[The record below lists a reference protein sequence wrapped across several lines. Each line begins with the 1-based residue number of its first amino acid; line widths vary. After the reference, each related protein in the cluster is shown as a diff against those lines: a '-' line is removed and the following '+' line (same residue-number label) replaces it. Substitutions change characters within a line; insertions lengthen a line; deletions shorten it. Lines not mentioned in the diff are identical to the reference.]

1 MKSVVH
7 ALLAFVVSWFRSRLS
22 LQLETIAL
30 RHQLAVYQSSI
41 RRPRIRPTDR
51 ILWSWLARH
60 WPAWRAALIF
70 VRPTTVTAWQ
80 RKRFRDHWSKLSRRS
95 KPGRPSVPQEVIAL
109 IRKISSANARWGSP
123 RIVGE
128 LKKLGID
135 VAKSTV
141 EKYRVRHR
149 KPPSPTG
156 KAFPEEPRQRT
167 RLHRFL
173 HRTHGSLQGALR
185 AARVGT

>member
-1 MKSVVH
+1 MKPVVH

-60 WPAWRAALIF
+60 GSAWRAALIF

-80 RKRFRDHWSKLSRRS
+80 RKRFRDHWSELSRRS
-95 KPGRPSVPQEVIAL
+95 PADPPCH
-109 IRKISSANARWGSP
+109 
-123 RIVGE
+123 
-128 LKKLGID
+128 KK
-135 VAKSTV
+135 
-141 EKYRVRHR
+141 
-149 KPPSPTG
+149 
-156 KAFPEEPRQRT
+156 
-167 RLHRFL
+167 
-173 HRTHGSLQGALR
+173 
-185 AARVGT
+185 

>member
-1 MKSVVH
+1 MKPVVH

-22 LQLETIAL
+22 LQLETVAL

-51 ILWSWLARH
+51 ILWSWLSRH
-60 WPAWRAALIF
+60 WSAWRAALIF

-109 IRKISSANARWGSP
+109 IRKISSANAHWGSS
-123 RIVGE
+123 RIVGK
-128 LKKLGID
+128 LKKLGIK
-135 VAKSTV
+135 VAKCAV
-141 EKYRVRHR
+141 EKYRFATANR
-149 KPPSPTG
+149 PPPLGRRS
-156 KAFPEEPRQRT
+156 
-167 RLHRFL
+167 
-173 HRTHGSLQGALR
+173 
-185 AARVGT
+185 